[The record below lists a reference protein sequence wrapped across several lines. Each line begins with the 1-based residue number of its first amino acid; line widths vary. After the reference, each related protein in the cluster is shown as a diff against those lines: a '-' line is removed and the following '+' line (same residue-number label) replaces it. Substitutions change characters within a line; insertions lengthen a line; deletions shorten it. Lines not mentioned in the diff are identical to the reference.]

1 MENFFN
7 YLNVAIGVSFIYMI
21 LSLLIS
27 EVQENITAL
36 FELRAVSLKNSLIN
50 LLEGKDKHDDPQKA
64 EIMQALYNTSLLK
77 SLNQGKKNSKGPSY
91 IPKEIFSAALLEVLK
106 TRYQLDINN
115 QDNIDTIANKIDN
128 KIQEYKGQPVEQ
140 IAQNQP
146 DQFPASTEASTF
158 SDTFSS
164 TLLNTPSGSDPNL
177 QSPTVIADPT
187 TATTIMQSLPN
198 QIPDSL
204 VDGETGVSA
213 WNDPSLEPSIVPL
226 DMVVTPG
233 NMPSN
238 QNVPNSF
245 YEEHINTLIDT
256 TPANKGGNINDSP
269 NSNIANTDNG
279 EENSDIYLLTN
290 LSTLARRIQDQT
302 EEKEAKL
309 LEFQKGMADW
319 FDQSMVRASGT
330 YKRNAKGIS
339 FLLGLI
345 VAVLGNVDTINM
357 VDRLYK
363 NQSLSGTLNQ
373 LADQVVNNNSQ
384 SIANLNTA
392 NTVQEKNAAI
402 QPIKDDI
409 NVVIDQIAAFPIGWT
424 LPRDTNISPLAWIS
438 RLFGWFV
445 SAIALSMGAP
455 FWFELLNKFIN
466 VRNTGQRPKTGE
478 IEASDSKSS

>member
-36 FELRAVSLKNSLIN
+36 FELRAVSLRNSLIN
-50 LLEGKDKHDDPQKA
+50 LLEGKDKYDNPDKA

-77 SLNQGKKNSKGPSY
+77 SLNQGKRESKGPSY

-115 QDNIDTIANKIDN
+115 QDNIDDIANKIDN

-140 IAQNQP
+140 PDQNQLYQTP
-146 DQFPASTEASTF
+146 VRTELSTSSWSDPSFQSSTF
-158 SDTFSS
+158 PLDATLDT
-164 TLLNTPSGSDPNL
+164 
-177 QSPTVIADPT
+177 T
-187 TATTIMQSLPN
+187 TATTTIQSFPN
-198 QIPDSL
+198 QITDTPARE
-204 VDGETGVSA
+204 ETGVSA
-213 WNDPSLEPSIVPL
+213 WNDPSLETSIVPL

-233 NMPSN
+233 NRQDIQS
-238 QNVPNSF
+238 VPISPD
-245 YEEHINTLIDT
+245 EAHINALVD
-256 TPANKGGNINDSP
+256 INLSSESSP
-269 NSNIANTDNG
+269 SISANTSSGEGGEDNR
-279 EENSDIYLLTN
+279 ENENSDIYLLTN
-290 LSTLARRIQDQT
+290 LSTLARRIQDQVDD
-302 EEKEAKL
+302 KEAKL
-309 LEFQKGMADW
+309 VEFQKGMADW

-339 FLLGLI
+339 FFLGLI
-345 VAVLGNVDTINM
+345 VAILGNVDTINM

-363 NQSLSGTLNQ
+363 NQPISGTLNQ
-373 LADQVVNNNSQ
+373 LANQVLENNSQ
-384 SIANLNTA
+384 SIANLNMA

-438 RLFGWFV
+438 RLVGWFI

-466 VRNTGQRPKTGE
+466 VRNAGQRPSTGDKDT
-478 IEASDSKSS
+478 SNSQT

>member
-36 FELRAVSLKNSLIN
+36 FELRAVSLRSSLIN
-50 LLEGKDKHDDPQKA
+50 LLEGKDKHDNPDQA
-64 EIMQALYNTSLLK
+64 GIMQALYNTSLLK
-77 SLNQGKKNSKGPSY
+77 SLNQGKKASKGPSY

-115 QDNIDTIANKIDN
+115 QDNIGDIANKIDN
-128 KIQEYKGQPVEQ
+128 KIQEYQGQIPEQ
-140 IAQNQP
+140 L
-146 DQFPASTEASTF
+146 DQSQLDQTPASTEVSTSSW
-158 SDTFSS
+158 SDSS
-164 TLLNTPSGSDPNL
+164 L
-177 QSPTVIADPT
+177 QSPTDYLNPTPLNPTPLDPT
-187 TATTIMQSLPN
+187 TGQGTVQSLPN
-198 QIPDSL
+198 KF
-204 VDGETGVSA
+204 GETPVSEEIGVSA

-233 NMPSN
+233 NIQSTQSVPTPS
-238 QNVPNSF
+238 
-245 YEEHINTLIDT
+245 YEEHINTLVDT
-256 TPANKGGNINDSP
+256 NPAAQNNTSITNNTNAYNK
-269 NSNIANTDNG
+269 DNG

-290 LSTLARRIQDQT
+290 LSTLARRIQDQVDD
-302 EEKEAKL
+302 KEAKL
-309 LEFQKGMADW
+309 VEFQKGMADW

-339 FLLGLI
+339 FFLGLI
-345 VAVLGNVDTINM
+345 VAILGNVDTINM

-363 NQSLSGTLNQ
+363 NQSLSGTINQ
-373 LADQVVNNNSQ
+373 LADQVIASNPQ
-384 SIANLNTA
+384 SIATLNDPK
-392 NTVQEKNAAI
+392 TVTIQDKNAAI
-402 QPIKDDI
+402 QPIKDNI

-424 LPRDTNISPLAWIS
+424 LPRDANISPLAWIS
-438 RLFGWFV
+438 RLAGWFI

-466 VRNTGQRPKTGE
+466 VRNAGQKPSTGDADT
-478 IEASDSKSS
+478 SKSQT